1 MLVVLTIASLPFLI
15 WLWLGIAFTIARYV
29 FIVAYIEGN
38 NMTGE
43 TQTTE
48 QPRAKLIRYETVTDF
63 LRPGLLSRFDPVKN
77 IQHIDRQR
85 ASLLPDKERE
95 RLEVCEYPF
104 TKLSDDGLRFIPYPG
119 TGDVAA

>member
-1 MLVVLTIASLPFLI
+1 MADI
-15 WLWLGIAFTIARYV
+15 
-29 FIVAYIEGN
+29 
-38 NMTGE
+38 MTE
-43 TQTTE
+43 ETE

-104 TKLSDDGLRFIPYPG
+104 TKLSDDGLRFIEYPG